1 MKRTGLL
8 IALLALAVGCLPAYG
23 QDDPP
28 GRAGGGMGR
37 PRSPQQMGRLTPEKA
52 QAAWKLQAQGV
63 AKGLALKEKNT
74 ARMVEAY
81 VKARQGYSEA
91 VAKLRQDRQNDPDR
105 TRGGQGGQGGQGGR
119 GGRGGQ
125 AGQPGQAGQSGQGG
139 GAGGRGGR
147 GGQGAG
153 GTGAAGGPP
162 DRPGGD
168 PRQALQEEMQKLL
181 KAEQEKLEADLAMFL
196 AGDQLKYAGY
206 VLGSF
211 STSWDVMADMIAS
224 FKLGDEKTFQA
235 LKPIEAYIAETTKLR
250 GTGERGANTQPMQE
264 ARQKLDKA
272 MESILDE
279 QQMARFKRSSGSR
292 GATGRTPF
300 QFDELDKNG
309 DGKISKDEFPE
320 RMQRIFDRLD
330 TNGDGV
336 IDEEELEAFGAGRG
350 GGDRGGRGGR
360 GGGSGGQRGGGGGGG
375 GRGGG

>member
-8 IALLALAVGCLPAYG
+8 IALLALAVGCLPAYA

-28 GRAGGGMGR
+28 GRPGGGMGR
-37 PRSPQQMGRLTPEKA
+37 ARAPQRSQRLTPEKA

-74 ARMVEAY
+74 AKMVEAY
-81 VKARQGYSEA
+81 AKARQSYADA
-91 VAKLRQDRQNDPDR
+91 VQKLREERQNDPDR
-105 TRGGQGGQGGQGGR
+105 PRGGQGGQGGR

-125 AGQPGQAGQSGQGG
+125 AGQAGQAGQ
-139 GAGGRGGR
+139 

-162 DRPGGD
+162 DRQD
-168 PRQALQEEMQKLL
+168 DDARQNMQEQMQELL
-181 KAEQEKLEADLAMFL
+181 KAEQEKLDADLAMFI

-211 STSWDVMADMIAS
+211 DNSWDVMVDMIAG
-224 FKLGDEKTFQA
+224 FKLGEEKTFQA
-235 LKPIEAYIAETTKLR
+235 LKPIEAYVAEITKLR
-250 GTGERGANTQPMQE
+250 GTGERGANAQPMQE
-264 ARQKLDKA
+264 ARQKLDRA
-272 MESILDE
+272 MGSILDE
-279 QQMARFKRSSGSR
+279 QQMARFRRSGAGR
-292 GATGRTPF
+292 GAAGRTPF
-300 QFDELDKNG
+300 NFDELDKNG
-309 DGKISKDEFPE
+309 DGKIQKDEFPE

-336 IDEEELEAFGAGRG
+336 IDKEELEAFGAGR

-360 GGGSGGQRGGGGGGG
+360 GGGAGGGEGGRGGRGGGGGGG
-375 GRGGG
+375 GSGGG